1 MCWQDAL
8 RGYCKIDTMTIKK
21 DITIISGGQT
31 GVDRAALDVALE
43 LGIPC
48 GGWCPEGR
56 LAEDGAIARH
66 YPLKELA
73 GGDYVQRTMRNVLDS
88 DATVVIYFDR
98 LEGGTEL
105 TVEFCNQE
113 AKPVLVIDAN
123 AVQFSSAVDEM
134 LDFTRQHKLETLN
147 IAGPR
152 ASKQPT
158 AYAYAKALLTDYLQ
172 KLQQ

>member
-1 MCWQDAL
+1 MA
-8 RGYCKIDTMTIKK
+8 IKK

-43 LGIPC
+43 LGISC

-56 LAEDGAIARH
+56 LAEDGVIARH

-88 DATVVIYFDR
+88 DATLVIYFDQ

-105 TVEFCNQE
+105 TVEFCNQK

-123 AVQFSSAVDEM
+123 TIQFSSAVDEM
-134 LDFTRQHKLETLN
+134 LDFTRQHQLEILN

-152 ASKQPT
+152 ASKQPA
-158 AYAYAKALLTDYLQ
+158 AYAYTKALLTDYLQ

>member
-1 MCWQDAL
+1 MRRQCEL
-8 RGYCKIDTMTIKK
+8 REYCKINIMIIKK

-43 LGIPC
+43 LGISC

-56 LAEDGAIARH
+56 LAEDGAIAQH
-66 YPLKELA
+66 YPVKELA
-73 GGDYVQRTMRNVLDS
+73 GGDYVQRTLRNILDS
-88 DATVVIYFDR
+88 DATAVIYFDQ

-113 AKPVLVIDAN
+113 TKPVLVIDAN
-123 AVQFSSAVDEM
+123 AVRFSSAVDEM
-134 LDFTRQHKLETLN
+134 LNFTRRNRLKTLN

-152 ASKQPT
+152 ASKQPA
-158 AYAYAKALLTDYLQ
+158 AYAYTKALLTDYLQ
-172 KLQQ
+172 KL